1 MSIKLNTIESDS
13 NYTCSCV
20 TLPELRDVS
29 GLDNLKLATIFGYG
43 CLIHKDSPK
52 GKYLFF
58 PAETVLSQ
66 EFLRENNLFR
76 SNLANKDTTKT

>member
-1 MSIKLNTIESDS
+1 MSIKLNTIEDDS

-20 TLPELRDVS
+20 ILPELRDVN
-29 GLDNLKLATIFGYG
+29 GLDNLKLATVFGYG
-43 CLIHKDSPK
+43 CLVGKDSPK